1 MEKTLIELLKEFL
14 AKYDI
19 EKINHYFATDFCDEY
34 TEENEAVLDYL
45 TEEFYTIDI
54 MIHDE
59 KSVDTKIKDVLNTA
73 INMLENVQ

>member
-14 AKYDI
+14 IESDI

-34 TEENEAVLDYL
+34 TDEEETVLDYL

-54 MIHDE
+54 MIHDGKDV
-59 KSVDTKIKDVLNTA
+59 KSKIKDVLNVA
-73 INMLENVQ
+73 IKMLEK